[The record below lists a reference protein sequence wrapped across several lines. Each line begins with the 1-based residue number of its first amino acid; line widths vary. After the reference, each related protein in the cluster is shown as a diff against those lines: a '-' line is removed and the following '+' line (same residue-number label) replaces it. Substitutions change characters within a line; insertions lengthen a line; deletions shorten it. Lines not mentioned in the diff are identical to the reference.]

1 MGRAIRLSAEDVE
14 VIDFNDASKPLL
26 ERVLNY
32 GLSGLSVVPL
42 EIQNGER
49 QMSDSMADA
58 TLRMA
63 QIHADM
69 FTAQCDIAFE
79 LAEQLPTVSM
89 DGVEFYRQ
97 RAHQF
102 VMTAVNEVLR
112 DMWEQMR
119 MPEGAYMQ
127 TMTTLQSI
135 IEPFANHG
143 MMQPHWIQFGEV
155 RQTLQQIPVPSGLF
169 VRTLGQKL
177 VGVDR
182 SQASED

>member
-1 MGRAIRLSAEDVE
+1 MEREIRIAADEVE
-14 VIDFNDASKPLL
+14 VIDFNDATQPLL

-32 GLSGLSVVPL
+32 GLSGLTVVPL

-49 QMSDSMADA
+49 QMSESMASA

-79 LAEQLPTVSM
+79 LANQLPIVSV
-89 DGVEFYRQ
+89 DGVELYRQ

-119 MPEGAYMQ
+119 MPEAAYMQ

-155 RQTLQQIPVPSGLF
+155 RQTLQEIPVPSGLYI
-169 VRTLGQKL
+169 RTLGQKL

-182 SQASED
+182 SQLSAD